1 MRISDWSSDVCSSDL
16 GAISDW
22 SGRRKP
28 LTVLGYGLGAIA
40 KPLFPIASSAGLV
53 LAARFVDR
61 IGKGIRGAPRDALI
75 GDLAPPGVRGA
86 AYGLRQSLDTVG
98 AFAGPP
104 LAIARMAL
112 GGGDFRLVFWIAVVP
127 AVVSVVI
134 LVTPVREPDRTPA
147 TGPTRSPQD

>member
-61 IGKGIRGAPRDALI
+61 IGKGIRGAPRSEERRV
-75 GDLAPPGVRGA
+75 GKGWVGTGRVRWSPC
-86 AYGLRQSLDTVG
+86 QSNKKKT
-98 AFAGPP
+98 
-104 LAIARMAL
+104 
-112 GGGDFRLVFWIAVVP
+112 
-127 AVVSVVI
+127 
-134 LVTPVREPDRTPA
+134 RTYN
-147 TGPTRSPQD
+147 TQCYSKNQITKK